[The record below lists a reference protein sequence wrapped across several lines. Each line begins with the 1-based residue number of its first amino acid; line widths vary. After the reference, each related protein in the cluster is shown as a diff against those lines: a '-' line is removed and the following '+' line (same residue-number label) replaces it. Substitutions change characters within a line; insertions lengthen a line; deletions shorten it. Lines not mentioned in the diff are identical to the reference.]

1 MHLEI
6 ITPDKTIF
14 NGEIESVILPGSK
27 GSFQVLKNHAALIS
41 SLYEGKIKYKQ
52 NDNVHEIMI
61 YKGMVEVLKNNII
74 VLVESL
80 VNTDEEV
87 KASS

>member
-1 MHLEI
+1 MHFEI
-6 ITPDKTIF
+6 ITPDKTLF
-14 NGEIESVILPGSK
+14 NGDIESVTLPGSK

-41 SLYEGKIKYKQ
+41 SLSEGKIKYKQ

-61 YKGMVEVLKNNII
+61 YKGMVEVLKNDII

-80 VNTDEEV
+80 VSTDEE
-87 KASS
+87 ALTS

>member
-6 ITPDKTIF
+6 ITPDKTLF
-14 NGEIESVILPGSK
+14 EGEIESVTLPGSK

-41 SLYEGKIKYKQ
+41 SLSEGKIKYKQ
-52 NDNVHEIMI
+52 NDSVHEIMI
-61 YKGMVEVLKNNII
+61 YKGMVEVLKNDII

-80 VNTDEEV
+80 VSTDEE
-87 KASS
+87 ALTS

>member
-6 ITPDKTIF
+6 ITPDKTLF
-14 NGEIESVILPGSK
+14 NGEVESVTLPGSK

-41 SLYEGKIKYKQ
+41 SLSEGKLKYVQ
-52 NDNVHEIMI
+52 NDGIHEIMI
-61 YKGMVEVLKNNII
+61 NKGMVEVLKNNII

-80 VNTDEEV
+80 VSAEEETGN
-87 KASS
+87 